1 MSDSGPTPPRKKGFP
16 GSLVDLYDKARL
28 LVFDAPLPSEPPPS
42 PPPPPP
48 KPPSVPMQMLPMMPS
63 SLPSPRILISPEHQ
77 EELELLLKPI
87 TQDQP
92 CGPAS
97 RYDPLFTEIRLARE
111 EDDPSLPMGQ
121 WERPLKRADWA
132 LIESRCKDMLI
143 HRSKDLQIAAWLM
156 EAWTRQHGFEG
167 LYRGLSLIDRLLRQ
181 YWSPLHPVIE
191 DEDDCDARVAPLEWL
206 NESISMTLR
215 VHVPLLKLVGYK
227 PSRIALAD
235 WESMTAKELTGHGHV
250 EDNRAGDSTEP
261 VPTREDGATY
271 ALRYLSQDIGSKI
284 EFVQGCISC
293 LSSLLSFVDAQL
305 GMQSPNL
312 SKINGALAAI
322 ERVLVQLL
330 PEPKGPQM
338 TPQNSPQQN
347 AQQGIDQHDDLSG
360 TRADAEAAPA
370 VLHSGWKSRHEAYA
384 TLGAIAD
391 YLSQVEPH
399 SPTPYLLRRA
409 VNWGRMPLPELMAE
423 IIREEGDLNR
433 LMNVLGL
440 KE

>member
-1 MSDSGPTPPRKKGFP
+1 MITPKKRFP
-16 GSLVDLYDKARL
+16 GSLVNLYDKARL
-28 LVFDAPLPSEPPPS
+28 FVFDAPQPSK

-48 KPPSVPMQMLPMMPS
+48 PPTPKPPSAPMQMLPMIPS
-63 SLPSPRILISPEHQ
+63 SLPTPRLLISPEHQ
-77 EELELLLKPI
+77 AELDLLLKPI
-87 TQDQP
+87 TEDQP

-167 LYRGLSLIDRLLRQ
+167 LYRGLSLIDCLLRQ
-181 YWSPLHPVIE
+181 YWEPLHPVIE
-191 DEDDCDARVAPLEWL
+191 DAEDCDARVAPLEWL
-206 NESISMTLR
+206 NESMSMTLR
-215 VHVPLLKLVGYK
+215 VQVPLLKLVGYK
-227 PSRIALAD
+227 PSRVALAD
-235 WESMTAKELTGHGHV
+235 WERMTAKELTGQSHAD
-250 EDNRAGDSTEP
+250 DNSRAGDGTEA
-261 VPTREDGATY
+261 VPTREDACAY
-271 ALRYLSQDIGSKI
+271 ALKYLSQDIAIKI
-284 EFVQGCISC
+284 ELVQGCIRC

-312 SKINGALAAI
+312 SKIKGALATI

-330 PEPKGPQM
+330 PERKGPQM
-338 TPQNSPQQN
+338 TPDMQNSAQQSIQQN
-347 AQQGIDQHDDLSG
+347 DDIPAASAQG
-360 TRADAEAAPA
+360 EASPA
-370 VLHSGWKSRHEAYA
+370 LALSGWKNRHEAYA

-391 YLSQVEPH
+391 YLSLVEPH

>member
-1 MSDSGPTPPRKKGFP
+1 
-16 GSLVDLYDKARL
+16 
-28 LVFDAPLPSEPPPS
+28 
-42 PPPPPP
+42 
-48 KPPSVPMQMLPMMPS
+48 MQMLPMIPS
-63 SLPSPRILISPEHQ
+63 SSPPPKVLISLVHQ
-77 EELELLLKPI
+77 EELELLLTPI
-87 TQDQP
+87 TEDQP

-97 RYDPLFTEIRLARE
+97 RYDPIFTEIRLARQ

-121 WERPLKRADWA
+121 WERPLKRADWV

-143 HRSKDLQIAAWLM
+143 HRSKDLQIAAWLL

-181 YWSPLHPVIE
+181 YWLPLHPVLE
-191 DEDDCDARVAPLEWL
+191 DADDCDARVAPLEWL
-206 NESISMTLR
+206 NESLSMTLR
-215 VHVPLLKLVGYK
+215 VHVPLLTLVGYK
-227 PSRIALAD
+227 PSRVALAD
-235 WESMTAKELTGHGHV
+235 WERMTAKELTGQGHV
-250 EDNRAGDSTEP
+250 EEKAADLSDA
-261 VPTREDGATY
+261 VPTREDAATY
-271 ALRYLSQDIGSKI
+271 ALQYLSQDVALKV
-284 EFVQGCISC
+284 ELVQGCIAC

-312 SKINGALAAI
+312 SKIKGTLAAI
-322 ERVLVQLL
+322 ERVLVQLI
-330 PEPKGPQM
+330 PERKEPQM
-338 TPQNSPQQN
+338 TPDRPNSIQQIPQQGDDN
-347 AQQGIDQHDDLSG
+347 RAAGVDQASM
-360 TRADAEAAPA
+360 PA
-370 VLHSGWKSRHEAYA
+370 VPLSGWKNRHEAYA